1 MYAYPIKFEFPIFSL
16 GRQVNVLNGDGKFI
30 MRATDP
36 FISFKDAM
44 PYVDGSGK
52 EVYRAEGDTSFRM
65 MFQFA
70 SMSTDWTIMT
80 ADGKPLAHISD
91 YWARMEEFKDM
102 RITSS
107 APVQKSDGMANF
119 GGILGN
125 VAANFADNLVS
136 SQMPSRLVYRIM
148 DREDGTVLGWVV
160 PSRGTGWFDFMPYS
174 TRKQILNLP
183 FATKAYTPSYEFKLG
198 GLYQPTVLKLQKQ
211 RDLLADKYTLEK
223 TGALTDGNERW
234 AIPALTHVAML
245 ERTRLKNM
253 VD

>member
-1 MYAYPIKFEFPIFSL
+1 MYTYPIKFEFPIISL

-30 MRATDP
+30 MRASDP

-44 PYVDGSGK
+44 PYTDGSGR

-70 SMSTDWTIMT
+70 SMSTTWTIAT
-80 ADGKPLAHISD
+80 PDGKPLAHMSD
-91 YWARMEEFKDM
+91 YWARMEEFKDV

-107 APVQKSDGMANF
+107 APVQKSDGMANL

-125 VAANFADNLVS
+125 VAANFANNVVS

-148 DREDGTVLGWVV
+148 DREDGEVLGWVV
-160 PSRGTGWFDFMPYS
+160 PSRGTGWFDFLPYS

-183 FATKAYTPSYEFKLG
+183 LAAKAYTPSYEFKLG
-198 GLYQPTVLKLQKQ
+198 GLYEPTVLKLQKQ

-223 TGALTDGNERW
+223 VGVLTDQIERW

>member
-1 MYAYPIKFEFPIFSL
+1 MYTYPIKFEFPVISL

-44 PYVDGSGK
+44 PYTDSSGK

-65 MFQFA
+65 LFQFA
-70 SMSTDWTIMT
+70 SMSTTWSIVT
-80 ADGKPLAHISD
+80 ADGKPLAHMSD

-102 RITSS
+102 HITSS
-107 APVQKSDGMANF
+107 APVQRSDGTANF
-119 GGILGN
+119 SGILGN
-125 VAANFADNLVS
+125 VAANFADNVVR
-136 SQMPSRLVYRIM
+136 SQIPSRLVYRIL
-148 DREDGTVLGWVV
+148 DREDGEILGWVV
-160 PSRGTGWFDFMPYS
+160 PSRGTGWFDFLPYS
-174 TRKQILNLP
+174 TRKHILNLP
-183 FATKAYTPSYEFKLG
+183 FAAKAYTPSYEFKLG
-198 GLYQPTVLKLQKQ
+198 GLYEPTILKLQKQ

-223 TGALTDGNERW
+223 IGALTDQIERW

>member
-1 MYAYPIKFEFPIFSL
+1 MYTYPIKFEFPIISL

-30 MRATDP
+30 MRASDP

-44 PYVDGSGK
+44 PYTDGSGK
-52 EVYRAEGDTSFRM
+52 EVIRAEGDTSFRM
-65 MFQFA
+65 LFQFA
-70 SMSTDWTIMT
+70 SMSTTWSIVTT
-80 ADGKPLAHISD
+80 DGSPLAHLSD

-102 RITSS
+102 HITSS
-107 APVQKSDGMANF
+107 APVQKSDGTANF

-125 VAANFADNLVS
+125 VAANFADNVVR

-148 DREDGTVLGWVV
+148 DREDGEILGWVV
-160 PSRGTGWFDFMPYS
+160 PSRGTGWFDFLPYS

-183 FATKAYTPSYEFKLG
+183 FASKAYTPSYEFKLG
-198 GLYQPTVLKLQKQ
+198 GLYEPTILKLQKQ

-223 TGALTDGNERW
+223 IGALTDQIERW
-234 AIPALTHVAML
+234 AIPALTLVALL